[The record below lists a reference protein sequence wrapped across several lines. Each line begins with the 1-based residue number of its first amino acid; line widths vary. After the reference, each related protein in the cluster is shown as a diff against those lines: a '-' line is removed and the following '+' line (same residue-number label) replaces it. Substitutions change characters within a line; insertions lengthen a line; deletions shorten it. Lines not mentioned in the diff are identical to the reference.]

1 MGEQLTAEDFNHLFR
16 YFADSAVRLEVQP
29 VYTVADERET
39 VAEYLAGEPRPVT
52 EFPFYK
58 TWLDRIR
65 QVTSQGR
72 QVERVRVVDLPP
84 TDYQLWEAWAG
95 QYNTAAG
102 ERIAYLPRTRAVEIG
117 LPVDDDWW
125 MFDSEK
131 VAIMRFGSDG
141 EPHGGEI
148 VSDPQVVAR
157 HLAWW
162 ELAVKHADPQPPW
175 DYTPGRA

>member
-65 QVTSQGR
+65 Q
-72 QVERVRVVDLPP
+72 
-84 TDYQLWEAWAG
+84 
-95 QYNTAAG
+95 
-102 ERIAYLPRTRAVEIG
+102 I
-117 LPVDDDWW
+117 
-125 MFDSEK
+125 
-131 VAIMRFGSDG
+131 
-141 EPHGGEI
+141 
-148 VSDPQVVAR
+148 
-157 HLAWW
+157 
-162 ELAVKHADPQPPW
+162 
-175 DYTPGRA
+175 GRAHV